1 MKISIF
7 KIMALLLMALIS
19 NTALTSCGNDKD
31 DEPKDDNLKER
42 LQGTWHF
49 TKMKIKCMGQ
59 TMELSRDELLSSSNA
74 DYLYDDVLTFNDDNV
89 NGSHYEIDGNKLLLP
104 YYVDANWWCQ
114 VSFSGSQLV
123 LYYDIMQDGIRIEEW
138 AYYNPGS
145 RSGIVV
151 PSEGNASFA
160 LPTSFSIVLK

>member
-42 LQGTWHF
+42 LQGTWHL

-89 NGSHYEIDGNKLLLP
+89 NGSHYEIDGNK
-104 YYVDANWWCQ
+104 
-114 VSFSGSQLV
+114 
-123 LYYDIMQDGIRIEEW
+123 
-138 AYYNPGS
+138 
-145 RSGIVV
+145 
-151 PSEGNASFA
+151 
-160 LPTSFSIVLK
+160 